1 MTATRAGGGNG
12 PDNATNP
19 GTSASIISP
28 VTGDCGLHSCL
39 LEPSVV
45 PGSLPVR
52 LVGWGK
58 VTFMKINPQ
67 GPVLN
72 TQHDVQE
79 FLCVQETGV
88 SIRAA

>member
-12 PDNATNP
+12 PDNAINP
-19 GTSASIISP
+19 GTSGSVISP
-28 VTGDCGLHSCL
+28 VIGDCGLHSCL
-39 LEPSVV
+39 LDPSVV

-52 LVGWGK
+52 LVGWRK
-58 VTFMKINPQ
+58 VVFIKIHPL

-79 FLCVQETGV
+79 TGV
-88 SIRAA
+88 SVRAA